1 MSHETPLERF
11 RKACGLGAPLA
22 LVAQGT
28 DAPAPSSQPLEWPGP
43 FLLIGRHPKDDLSL
57 PSRQVSRRHAYLQAV
72 AGRVI
77 CIDLKS
83 RRGTFW
89 DDEAEHRPWG
99 WLDTGGS
106 IRIGPYRIHRTDY
119 QPDEPAP
126 LLDPFSPRDDRDSV
140 PRPLPRPM
148 LELPFRVGGLTP
160 TWEMSGL
167 LALAG
172 RTEDCQFLL
181 NDDSISRTH
190 ASLVRTPLGT
200 WVVDLGARQ
209 GVYVNGSRVR
219 WAWLADGDLVRFGL
233 FTMVLRY
240 DRPPEGIS
248 REDVPI
254 EAGAFP
260 AESIDDR
267 ERVDLAPDD
276 DDVRVLAVRSAALP
290 TRFRKA
296 SAPPQAFSSAAPAD
310 VVRGEWEPAFGPGPN
325 AYAIWQQ
332 QMQLMETFH
341 NDMAMMVQMFIAMHR
356 EFQGSVRAE
365 LERVQRLTREL
376 GRLNARLGQLPE
388 PSGAGPARETVH
400 PEKKARTVPGAGPSG
415 PEARPHPRKA
425 QRADAATGREPK
437 SRHTDPVRAGRSA
450 PTPEDPGQ
458 VGSGPIPERESAE
471 MYADLTRR
479 ITELQRERRGYWQRI
494 LKTING

>member
-1 MSHETPLERF
+1 
-11 RKACGLGAPLA
+11 LA

-28 DAPAPSSQPLEWPGP
+28 NAPAPSSQPLEWPGP
-43 FLLIGRHPKDDLSL
+43 FLLIGRHPKDGLSL
-57 PSRQVSRRHAYLQAV
+57 PSRQASRRHAYLQAV

-77 CIDLKS
+77 GIDLKS
-83 RRGTFW
+83 RMGTFW
-89 DDEAEHRPWG
+89 DDQAGPRSWG
-99 WLDTGGS
+99 WLDTGRS
-106 IRIGPYRIHRTDY
+106 IRIGPYRIHRTDC

-126 LLDPFSPRDDRDSV
+126 LLNPFSPRDDWDSV
-140 PRPLPRPM
+140 LQPLPRPM
-148 LELPFRVGGLTP
+148 LELPFRVGGLIP
-160 TWEMSGL
+160 TWEMAGL

-172 RTEDCQFLL
+172 RTEDCQFFL
-181 NDDSISRTH
+181 NNDSISRTH

-260 AESIDDR
+260 AESGDDR
-267 ERVDLAPDD
+267 ERVDLAPEE
-276 DDVRVLAVRSAALP
+276 DDVRVLTVRP
-290 TRFRKA
+290 TAGPPGFRKA
-296 SAPPQAFSSAAPAD
+296 SVPGHTFSSAAPAAVD
-310 VVRGEWEPAFGPGPN
+310 KGEWEPAFGPGP
-325 AYAIWQQ
+325 YAMWQQ

-341 NDMAMMVQMFIAMHR
+341 HDMAVMVQMFIAMHR
-356 EFQGSVRAE
+356 ELQGSVRAE
-365 LERVQRLTREL
+365 LGRVQHLTREL
-376 GRLNARLGQLPE
+376 DRLNTRLGHLPE
-388 PSGAGPARETVH
+388 PSGAGPARETMR
-400 PEKKARTVPGAGPSG
+400 PEKEARPV
-415 PEARPHPRKA
+415 PEAVVSRPEAKPHPRKA
-425 QRADAATGREPK
+425 ERADSATGREAG
-437 SRHTDPVRAGRSA
+437 SRDAVSVRAGRSA
-450 PTPEDPGQ
+450 PIPEDPGKT
-458 VGSGPIPERESAE
+458 GSGPVPVREGAE